1 MPIYLRL
8 LSAVVRSQTRYR
20 VSFALDAFGVA
31 LGNVIEFVVFAL
43 AFGAFG
49 SIGGWS
55 LWQVAFVW
63 GLSETAFGTMDLV
76 FGGFDPA
83 GFSQHVKRGTFDQM
97 LLRPVGLVTQVL
109 ASEFALRRLGRIGQG
124 LAIFVFAGLGAPVA
138 WTPDKL
144 LYLPLVYAGAV
155 AFYGALFVFGA
166 TLCFWTTE
174 SLEVVNIF
182 TYGGTTMAGY
192 PMHIY
197 TDVVR
202 RFFTFVVPTA
212 VMIYYPALYF
222 FDAPDPTG
230 MPVAA
235 RFAAP
240 AVGAL
245 MLGLSLIA
253 FRFGVTK
260 YQSTGS

>member
-1 MPIYLRL
+1 MAMYLRL
-8 LSAVVRSQTRYR
+8 LSAVVRSQMRYR

-31 LGNVIEFVVFAL
+31 LGSVSEFVVFGL

-49 SIGGWS
+49 GIGGWT

-63 GLSETAFGTMDLV
+63 GLSETAFGTMDLI
-76 FGGFDPA
+76 FSGFDPA
-83 GFSQHVKRGTFDQM
+83 AFSQQVKRGTFDQM
-97 LLRPVGLVTQVL
+97 LLRPIGLVSQVF
-109 ASEFALRRLGRIGQG
+109 ASDFALRRLGRIGQG
-124 LAIFVFAGLGAPVA
+124 LAIFAFAGLGAPVA

-144 LYLPLVYAGAV
+144 VYLPLVYAGAV

-197 TDVVR
+197 NDVVR

-212 VMIYYPALYF
+212 LIIYYPALYF

-230 MPVAA
+230 MPGFA
-235 RFAAP
+235 RFLAP

-245 MLGLSLIA
+245 LLVLSLAA
-253 FRFGVTK
+253 FRYGVTK